1 MGAMPVQLS
10 RQGRV
15 AIVVMDRPEAR
26 NAMNSE
32 LSAQLAETYDALE
45 ADDDVWAVV
54 VTGAGDRAF
63 CAGADLKEVVSHA
76 NAGTERPARRGG
88 FGGLT
93 ERNFPKPVIA
103 AVNGFALGGG
113 FELCMAC
120 DLIVA
125 EEHATFGLPEVKR
138 GIYAGARGL
147 VRIGQRLP
155 MSVALEVVMTGEP
168 LSARRA
174 YQIGLVNRVV
184 PSGEGVRSSVELA
197 NVICQAAPLS
207 VRMSKRVVRATFAQG
222 EEEALELQ
230 NQLGAGLRDTEDWQ
244 EGPRAFVEKRAPR
257 WKAR

>member
-1 MGAMPVQLS
+1 
-10 RQGRV
+10 
-15 AIVVMDRPEAR
+15 MDRPEAR
-26 NAMNSE
+26 NAMNAE
-32 LSAQLAETYDALE
+32 LSEQLAQTYDVLE

-63 CAGADLKEVVSHA
+63 CAGADLKEVVAHSD
-76 NAGTERPARRGG
+76 AGTSRPTRRGG

-93 ERNFPKPVIA
+93 ERDYPKPVIV

-155 MSVALEVVMTGEP
+155 MSLALEVAMTGEP
-168 LSARRA
+168 LTAQRA
-174 YQIGLVNRVV
+174 YALGLVNRVV
-184 PSGEGVRSSVELA
+184 PQGEGVRAAVELG

-207 VRMSKRVVRATFAQG
+207 VRLSKRVVRTTFAQG
-222 EEEALELQ
+222 EDEALVLQ
-230 NQLGAGLRDTEDWQ
+230 NELGAQLREAMTGRRARARSWRS
-244 EGPRAFVEKRAPR
+244 GRPRGRAV
-257 WKAR
+257 KLTS

>member
-1 MGAMPVQLS
+1 MPVQLT

-15 AIVVMDRPEAR
+15 AVVVMDRPEAR

-32 LSAQLAETYDALE
+32 LSEQLAQTYDALE
-45 ADDDVWAVV
+45 ADDDIWVVV
-54 VTGAGDRAF
+54 VTGGGDRAF
-63 CAGADLKEVVSHA
+63 CAGADLKEVVTHNA
-76 NAGTERPARRGG
+76 AGTARPTRRGG

-93 ERNFPKPVIA
+93 EREFPKPVIA

-174 YQIGLVNRVV
+174 YELGLINRVV
-184 PSGEGVRSSVELA
+184 PSGEGVRSAVEMA

-222 EEEALELQ
+222 EDEALELQ
-230 NQLGAGLRDTEDWQ
+230 TQLGAALRDTKDWQ
-244 EGPRAFVEKRAPR
+244 EGPRAFVEKRPPAWQGR
-257 WKAR
+257 